1 MNQAEIG
8 HDDVGE
14 NSNDGQ
20 VATSATSNINDIRNQ
35 LYVLPTTTGSGKIV
49 DGERLEDGLGAGR
62 NRQQARAYDWSDLY
76 ACSVQHATIMNS
88 PVQWQIRYGASLVE
102 LTQEFVGK
110 FSFNPPTPAQ
120 LVSNRY
126 ECATQAQ

>member
-20 VATSATSNINDIRNQ
+20 VATSATSNINDIRNR

-62 NRQQARAYDWSDLY
+62 NRQQPYSYHGYSHHL
-76 ACSVQHATIMNS
+76 
-88 PVQWQIRYGASLVE
+88 
-102 LTQEFVGK
+102 LTQVRRIQSAGA
-110 FSFNPPTPAQ
+110 PDGPA
-120 LVSNRY
+120 LVF
-126 ECATQAQ
+126 